1 MMKHSEY
8 QIIVENLFKQIEQCE
23 TALSKYNLNA
33 RDISKMTIKDL
44 NESILSCRTALSE
57 MDKFVK
63 ADLYHIIGMADL
75 NAAQTSR
82 IIKLTKE
89 LTSYRSDIK
98 FVSGQDTIL
107 IPKKKKESTY
117 KLSSGVKLVNRKGD

>member
-1 MMKHSEY
+1 MKHSEY
-8 QIIVENLFKQIEQCE
+8 QIIVENLSKQIEQYE

-89 LTSYRSDIK
+89 LTSYRGDIK

-107 IPKKKKESTY
+107 IPKKKKESAY
-117 KLSSGVKLVNRKGD
+117 KLSSGVKLVK

>member
-1 MMKHSEY
+1 MKHSEY
-8 QIIVENLFKQIEQCE
+8 QIIVENLSKQIEQCE

-89 LTSYRSDIK
+89 LLSHRGDIK
-98 FVSGQDTIL
+98 FIAGQNTIL
-107 IPKKKKESTY
+107 IPKKKKESAY
-117 KLSSGVKLVNRKGD
+117 KLSSGVKLVK

>member
-1 MMKHSEY
+1 MKHSEY
-8 QIIVENLFKQIEQCE
+8 QIIVENLSKQIEQCE

-89 LTSYRSDIK
+89 LTSHRSDIK

-117 KLSSGVKLVNRKGD
+117 KLSSGVKLVNREGD

>member
-1 MMKHSEY
+1 MKHSEY
-8 QIIVENLFKQIEQCE
+8 QIIVENLSKQIEQCE
-23 TALSKYNLNA
+23 TALSKYSLNA

-89 LTSYRSDIK
+89 LTSYRGDIK

-117 KLSSGVKLVNRKGD
+117 KLSSGVKLVK

>member
-1 MMKHSEY
+1 MKHSEY
-8 QIIVENLFKQIEQCE
+8 QIIVENLSKQIEQCE

-89 LTSYRSDIK
+89 LTSYRGDIK

-107 IPKKKKESTY
+107 IPKKKKENTY
-117 KLSSGVKLVNRKGD
+117 KLSSGVKLVK

>member
-1 MMKHSEY
+1 MKHSEY
-8 QIIVENLFKQIEQCE
+8 QIIVENLSKQIEQCE

-89 LTSYRSDIK
+89 LTSYRGDIK
-98 FVSGQDTIL
+98 FIAGQSTIS
-107 IPKKKKESTY
+107 IPKKKKESAY
-117 KLSSGVKLVNRKGD
+117 NLSSGVKLVK

>member
-1 MMKHSEY
+1 MKHSEY
-8 QIIVENLFKQIEQCE
+8 QIIVENLSKQIEQCE

-57 MDKFVK
+57 MDKFLE

-98 FVSGQDTIL
+98 FVSGQDIIL
-107 IPKKKKESTY
+107 IPKRKKESTY
-117 KLSSGVKLVNRKGD
+117 KLSSGVKLVNRKWD

>member
-1 MMKHSEY
+1 MKYSEY
-8 QIIVENLFKQIEQCE
+8 QIIVENLSKQIEQCE

-89 LTSYRSDIK
+89 LTSYRGDIK

-117 KLSSGVKLVNRKGD
+117 KLSSGVKLVK

>member
-1 MMKHSEY
+1 MKHSEY
-8 QIIVENLFKQIEQCE
+8 QIIVENLSKQIKQCG
-23 TALSKYNLNA
+23 TALSKYNLNV

-107 IPKKKKESTY
+107 IPTKKKESTY
-117 KLSSGVKLVNRKGD
+117 KLSSGVKLVNKKRD

>member
-1 MMKHSEY
+1 MKHSEY
-8 QIIVENLFKQIEQCE
+8 QIIVENLSKQIEQCE
-23 TALSKYNLNA
+23 TALSKYNLNV

-107 IPKKKKESTY
+107 IPKKKKENTY
-117 KLSSGVKLVNRKGD
+117 KLSSGVKLVNRKGN

>member
-1 MMKHSEY
+1 MKHSEY
-8 QIIVENLFKQIEQCE
+8 QIIVENLSKQIEQCE
-23 TALSKYNLNA
+23 TALSKYNLNV

>member
-1 MMKHSEY
+1 MKHSEY
-8 QIIVENLFKQIEQCE
+8 QIIVDNISKQIEQCE

-89 LTSYRSDIK
+89 LTSYRGDIK
-98 FVSGQDTIL
+98 FVSGQDTIF

-117 KLSSGVKLVNRKGD
+117 KLSSGVKLVK

>member
-1 MMKHSEY
+1 MKHSEY
-8 QIIVENLFKQIEQCE
+8 QIIVENLSKQIEQCE

-89 LTSYRSDIK
+89 LTSYRGDIK

-117 KLSSGVKLVNRKGD
+117 KLSSGVKLVN

>member
-1 MMKHSEY
+1 MKHSEY
-8 QIIVENLFKQIEQCE
+8 QIIVENLSKQIEQCE
-23 TALSKYNLNA
+23 TVLSKYNLNA

-44 NESILSCRTALSE
+44 NESILSCRTAVSE

-63 ADLYHIIGMADL
+63 ADLYHLIGMADL
-75 NAAQTSR
+75 NAAQTSH

-89 LTSYRSDIK
+89 LVSHRTDIK
-98 FVSGQDTIL
+98 FIAGQNTIL

-117 KLSSGVKLVNRKGD
+117 KLSSGVKLVK

>member
-1 MMKHSEY
+1 MKHSEY
-8 QIIVENLFKQIEQCE
+8 QIIVENLSKQIEQCE

-89 LTSYRSDIK
+89 LTSYRGDIK
-98 FVSGQDTIL
+98 CVSGQDTIL

-117 KLSSGVKLVNRKGD
+117 KLSSGVKLVK

>member
-1 MMKHSEY
+1 MKYSEY
-8 QIIVENLFKQIEQCE
+8 QIIVENLSKQIEQCE

-63 ADLYHIIGMADL
+63 ADLYHIIGMANL
-75 NAAQTSR
+75 NAAQSSR

-89 LTSYRSDIK
+89 LTSYRGDIK

-117 KLSSGVKLVNRKGD
+117 KLSSGVKLVK

>member
-1 MMKHSEY
+1 MKHSEY
-8 QIIVENLFKQIEQCE
+8 QIIVENLSKQIEQCK

-89 LTSYRSDIK
+89 LTSYRGDIK

-117 KLSSGVKLVNRKGD
+117 KLSSGVKLVNRKGN

>member
-1 MMKHSEY
+1 MKYSEY
-8 QIIVENLFKQIEQCE
+8 QIIVENLSKQIEQCE

-63 ADLYHIIGMADL
+63 ADLYHIIGMANL

-89 LTSYRSDIK
+89 LTSYRGDIK

-117 KLSSGVKLVNRKGD
+117 KLSSGVKLVK

>member
-1 MMKHSEY
+1 MKHSEY
-8 QIIVENLFKQIEQCE
+8 QIIVENLSKQIKQCE
-23 TALSKYNLNA
+23 TALSKYNLNV

-117 KLSSGVKLVNRKGD
+117 KLSSGVKLVNREGD

>member
-1 MMKHSEY
+1 MKHSEY
-8 QIIVENLFKQIEQCE
+8 QIIVENLSKQIEQCE
-23 TALSKYNLNA
+23 TVLSKYNLNT

-44 NESILSCRTALSE
+44 NESILSCRTAVSE

-75 NAAQTSR
+75 NAAQTSH

-89 LTSYRSDIK
+89 LVSHRGDIK
-98 FVSGQDTIL
+98 FIAGQNTI
-107 IPKKKKESTY
+107 
-117 KLSSGVKLVNRKGD
+117 

>member
-1 MMKHSEY
+1 MKHSEY
-8 QIIVENLFKQIEQCE
+8 QIIVENLSKQIEQCE

-57 MDKFVK
+57 RDKFVK

-89 LTSYRSDIK
+89 LTSYRGDIK

-117 KLSSGVKLVNRKGD
+117 KLSSGVKLVK

>member
-1 MMKHSEY
+1 MKHSEY
-8 QIIVENLFKQIEQCE
+8 QIIVDNISKQIEQCE

-89 LTSYRSDIK
+89 LTSYRGDIK

-117 KLSSGVKLVNRKGD
+117 KLSSGVKLVK

>member
-1 MMKHSEY
+1 MKHSEY
-8 QIIVENLFKQIEQCE
+8 QIIVENLSKQIEQCE

-44 NESILSCRTALSE
+44 NESILSCRTVLSE

-75 NAAQTSR
+75 NAAQISC

-117 KLSSGVKLVNRKGD
+117 KLSSGVKLVNRKGN